1 MDRWDL
7 ERKIIMHALRDADF
21 KRKLKSHPKEA
32 IQDYMRHEKIPGNWD
47 NANVRIV
54 EEKRGEWSICLPNI
68 ADSTL
73 SEAEL
78 KRLFAAGGANR
89 DALLLTRDRVAHI
102 AY

>member
-32 IQDYMRHEKIPGNWD
+32 IQEYMRREKVSGNWD
-47 NANVRIV
+47 NMTVRIV

-68 ADSTL
+68 ASESL
-73 SEAEL
+73 SETEL
-78 KRLFAAGGANR
+78 KHLFAAG
-89 DALLLTRDRVAHI
+89 LSMTPHCKP
-102 AY
+102 